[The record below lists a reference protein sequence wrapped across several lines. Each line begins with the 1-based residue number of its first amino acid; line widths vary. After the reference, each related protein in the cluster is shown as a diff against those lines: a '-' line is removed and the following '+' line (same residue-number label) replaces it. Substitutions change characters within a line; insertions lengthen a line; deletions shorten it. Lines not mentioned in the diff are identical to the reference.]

1 MIESHSPSYITVHH
15 RVDVSNRNNLP
26 HLKTILP
33 CDELTFTPSCNLED
47 SDIELLVQ
55 IPGASQIRSLTMKGF
70 NNLTTN
76 SFYLI
81 HHTFTNLTSL
91 RVRESRVSPESHLG
105 TITQLFTSLKTLS
118 YEKESVNLNEIH
130 SLSRL
135 RGTLTELKL
144 RAFIGDEGAAALATA
159 LPDLTVLK
167 IRGNAIYGEG
177 ALDIAYGFTSLTELD
192 ISWNFIDEKHLAM
205 VVNSLPGLVS
215 LKATQSG
222 EGLSDDILVRISK
235 RLTALTKLEFYSPRL
250 TEAGTQFLSNLP
262 LVKLHLF
269 SNNIGGKTVKEIAN
283 ISTLRSL
290 ALAPTHPAN
299 FIESVPAFSALT
311 RLTINFEMHTD
322 FSTTRAIAKH
332 LTLLRN
338 LDIRM
343 FQIGMDHEELIE
355 KIPTLTHLRMS
366 RVLSRPSTQGR
377 DISTCEYRGVS
388 VTIEEYAR
396 GYFCNL
402 SPHKK

>member
-1 MIESHSPSYITVHH
+1 MIGSPSLPYKIMRHSVE
-15 RVDVSNRNNLP
+15 VSQRNTLP
-26 HLKTILP
+26 DLKTIGP
-33 CDELTFTPSCNLED
+33 CDELTFTSSCNLED
-47 SDIELLVQ
+47 SDVELLIH
-55 IPGASQIRSLTMKGF
+55 IPGVIQVRSLSMKGL
-70 NNLTTN
+70 NTLSTN

-105 TITQLFTSLKTLS
+105 TITQLFTQLKTLS
-118 YEKESVNLNEIH
+118 YEKESVDLNEIR

-135 RGTLTELKL
+135 KSTLTELRL

-159 LPDLTVLK
+159 LPDLKVLK
-167 IRGNAIYGEG
+167 VPGNAIYGEG
-177 ALDIAYGFTSLTELD
+177 AIDIAYGLTSLTKLD

-205 VVNSLPGLVS
+205 MVNSLTGLVS

-250 TEAGTQFLSNLP
+250 TEAGTRFLSNLP
-262 LVKLHLF
+262 LIKLHLV
-269 SNNIGGKTVKEIAN
+269 SNNIGGQTVKEIGK

-290 ALAPTHPAN
+290 VLAPVHPAN

-311 RLTINFEMHTD
+311 RLSINFEKHTD
-322 FSTTRAIAKH
+322 FSTTSAIAKH
-332 LTLLRN
+332 LTQLRI

-343 FQIGMDHEELIE
+343 FEIGMDHEELIE
-355 KIPTLTHLRMS
+355 KIPTLTHLTMS

-377 DISTCEYRGVS
+377 NMSTCEHRGVA

-402 SPHKK
+402 SL